1 MNAIFY
7 IRRATQRRFSLLLLG
22 AALLG
27 IPTDVHAVCG
37 LDGAV
42 GEQLRH
48 AKDLSRRTSM
58 SFGTCSVCH
67 LATSGGPRNEYGNAI
82 NTLLRLSEGARTDPA
97 RQREAG
103 RRMTDVL
110 ANPLSPNSPTF
121 GELFQQGRFPARSL
135 ARQDPPLPEVPVRVS
150 EDITVQQARDLVQEV
165 KAESRFGI
173 LQLSRTYEITP
184 AVAEALA
191 EFRGEMLI
199 LGLKSLSP
207 EVAAALAK
215 SQAETV
221 WLHSVTSVSPE
232 AAEALV
238 KLPGHLF
245 LTSLAEL
252 DSVPLAEK
260 LAARPGALSF
270 PYLTTISPEIAAVL
284 AKNERSL
291 TLAGLTD
298 VSLDVQEKLA
308 ETVGG
313 LSLPNLTSL
322 DSLPLAKKLA
332 AIAVLLPEVKKLSAE
347 QAELLLGAKGQG
359 SFWGGI
365 YLPLSAV
372 TPEVA
377 NVLATTPRTVNLTLV
392 GDGPLPDAV
401 LRTLLRSRLRL
412 TLRDFEELTAGQI
425 RVVAE
430 ELADRTVRPGVV
442 ESATLSLPNLK
453 KLDSALLAET
463 LVKAIGFNFPG
474 VTEISPE
481 AAAALGALPDGEAIG
496 PEMKRIVVPSG
507 ALSFPSLQELS
518 TETARLLMQKRWA
531 SISLPALEEVSLE
544 TVRLMA
550 RQTSQLTLG
559 IPTLPTEFAGA
570 FAELPTRQPMAGD
583 NISFPYLSDLS
594 PETARILVTSLNRGF
609 REVPSVSKFSNSPKL
624 SFGGVSGFATLSPA
638 LAVELA
644 KYEGNLAIEGL
655 GELPAESAAALA
667 SYPGPRLSMSGTGM
681 ERLSPQAAAAL
692 AKSSAILHIPLRHL
706 DSKPLADRF
715 VQQGGNSTFYN
726 LETVSREAAPAL
738 TQYNSFFD
746 LRALTVLDSP
756 EMARRF
762 VEGTTTGNSITLPAL
777 SVLSPE
783 AAEILAAGSKSLY
796 LGLTVIDSAEVARAL
811 CNSQQ
816 KVQLPRLRASTSE
829 VIAIMKENKL
839 IETPQLDTVYILP
852 PSTGQSK

>member
-1 MNAIFY
+1 MNANSH
-7 IRRATQRRFSLLLLG
+7 IRRKHHHLGLFLLG
-22 AALLG
+22 AVLIG
-27 IPTDVHAVCG
+27 MPTDVHAVCG
-37 LDGAV
+37 LYDAV
-42 GEQLRH
+42 GEQVRQ
-48 AKDLSRRTSM
+48 AKEVSRRTGL
-58 SFGTCSVCH
+58 SFGSCSVCH

-82 NTLLRLSEGARTDPA
+82 NTLLRFSEREDSA

-103 RRMTDVL
+103 RRVMDIP
-110 ANPLSPNSPTF
+110 ANPLSANSPTF
-121 GELFQQGRFPARSL
+121 GELFQQGRLPARSL
-135 ARQDPPLPEVPVRVS
+135 ARQEPPLPEVPVRVS
-150 EDITVQQARDLVQEV
+150 ENVTVQQARELVQKIE
-165 KAESRFGI
+165 AESPFGI
-173 LQLSRTYEITP
+173 LQLSKTYEITP

-215 SQAETV
+215 SPAANL
-221 WLHSVTSVSPE
+221 WLHSVTAVTPE

-270 PYLTTISPEIAAVL
+270 PYLAKISPEIAAVL

-308 ETVGG
+308 ETVGS

-332 AIAVLLPEVKKLSAE
+332 ATFVLLSELKKLSAE
-347 QAELLLGAKGQG
+347 HAELLLKAKGQG
-359 SFWGGI
+359 SFFGGI
-365 YLPLSAV
+365 YLSLSAV

-377 NVLATTPRTVNLTLV
+377 NVLASTPSAVNLTLL
-392 GDGPLPDAV
+392 GNGPLPDSI
-401 LRTLLRSRLRL
+401 LRTLLSSRLRIS
-412 TLRDFEELTAGQI
+412 LRDVEELTASQI
-425 RVVAE
+425 RILAE
-430 ELADRTVRPGVV
+430 ELADRTFRPAVV
-442 ESATLSLPNLK
+442 ESASLSLPNLK

-463 LVKAIGFNFPG
+463 LARANGFSFPG

-481 AAAALGALPDGEAIG
+481 AAAALGSLPDGEAIG
-496 PEMKRIVVPSG
+496 PERKRIVVPSG
-507 ALSFPSLQELS
+507 ALSFPSLRELPN
-518 TETARLLMQKRWA
+518 ETARLLMNKRWV

-570 FAELPTRQPMAGD
+570 FAEISTRQPMAGD
-583 NISFPYLSDLS
+583 NISFPYLTDLS
-594 PETARILVTSLNRGF
+594 PEAARILVTSLNRGF
-609 REVPSVSKFSNSPKL
+609 REVPSGFGKFSNSPKL
-624 SFGGVSGFATLSPA
+624 SFGRNLGFATSGFATLSPA

-667 SYPGPRLSMSGTGM
+667 SYPGPRLSMSGPGL
-681 ERLSPQAAAAL
+681 ERLSPEAAASL
-692 AKSSAILHIPLRHL
+692 AKVEAVLKIPLRHL
-706 DSKPLADRF
+706 DSKPLAERF
-715 VQQGGNSTFYN
+715 ARQSSWTLYK
-726 LETVSREAAPAL
+726 LETVSGEAAPAL
-738 TQYNSFFD
+738 TQYRPFFD
-746 LRALTVLDSP
+746 LRALKVLDSP

-762 VEGTTTGNSITLPAL
+762 VEGVTTASSITLPAL
-777 SVLSPE
+777 SILSPE
-783 AAEILAAGSKSLY
+783 AAEVLGAGSKSMS
-796 LGLTVIDSAEVARAL
+796 LGLTVLDSPAVARAL
-811 CNSQQ
+811 SKSRQGVNLS
-816 KVQLPRLRASTSE
+816 RLRAATPE
-829 VIAIMKENKL
+829 VIAILEESKS
-839 IETPQLDTVYILP
+839 IQTPPLESVYVLP
-852 PSTGQSK
+852 